1 MLNGKTLNF
10 KSPSKSEIKPQR
22 RFGAMQRPKVNITI
36 KGIHESIQNTVP
48 KPQSNKLMNK
58 ANFVYQQQTSSSPEK
73 YILQ

>member
-1 MLNGKTLNF
+1 MSKHYISNTVKKEPDQNKIMLNGKTLNF

-48 KPQSNKLMNK
+48 
-58 ANFVYQQQTSSSPEK
+58 SP
-73 YILQ
+73 

>member
-48 KPQSNKLMNK
+48 
-58 ANFVYQQQTSSSPEK
+58 SP
-73 YILQ
+73 